1 MENKNTLIE
10 AEPTKLNFSQNNN
23 RANITITNNGLDLV
37 DLELKI
43 KGDCGSFKIP
53 YLRGD
58 QNICET
64 SKPGTIP
71 LSPQEHQLFYIY
83 YEPTSTSFT
92 RTQAELEL
100 KYKDSIS
107 GKPNSISIP
116 LIIS

>member
-1 MENKNTLIE
+1 MENSLIQ
-10 AEPTKLNFSQNNN
+10 AEPTKLNFSQDNNK
-23 RANITITNNGLDLV
+23 ANITITNNGLDLV
-37 DLELKI
+37 DLELQI

-53 YLRGD
+53 FLRGD

-83 YEPTSTSFT
+83 YEPTSTPLSS
-92 RTQAELEL
+92 TQAELEL
-100 KYKDSIS
+100 KYKDSNS
-107 GKPNSISIP
+107 RKPISISIP

>member
-10 AEPTKLNFSQNNN
+10 AEPTKLNFSQDNN

-43 KGDCGSFKIP
+43 KGDCGTFKIP

-71 LSPQEHQLFYIY
+71 LNPQEHQLFYIY
-83 YEPTSTSFT
+83 YEPTSTSLT
-92 RTQAELEL
+92 NNQAELEL

-107 GKPNSISIP
+107 GKPNLISIP

>member
-10 AEPTKLNFSQNNN
+10 AEPTQLNFSQDKN

-43 KGDCGSFKIP
+43 TGNCGSFKIP
-53 YLRGD
+53 YLRGNE
-58 QNICET
+58 NICET

-71 LSPQEHQLFYIY
+71 LSPQEHQLFYVY
-83 YEPTSTSFT
+83 YEPTSTPLSNN
-92 RTQAELEL
+92 QAELEL
-100 KYKDSIS
+100 IYKDSIS
-107 GKPNSISIP
+107 GEPNSISIP